1 MTPSNN
7 PAWLSQ
13 VTGKPCRL
21 LTEAETS
28 TPCAPARSLATL
40 GATVPARAKRTATA
54 VEAGGILDRP
64 RPSARSS
71 RTRSGSTTCRETSGS
86 GSRML
91 GMAIMTV
98 PLRTGRDG
106 FKATQTAGSSAAV
119 LAQRYFGRSRR
130 HPGQAQH
137 PCQVQHPRL
146 PGGQDAKS
154 LIIEPGRARRS
165 ARRRRRPAEPSTST
179 NLVKHGLGCAVEG
192 RGLGVSRKKFG
203 ERLSKNG
210 TPCYISIHSPDRTAR
225 AGRRERRRRRWKG
238 LRRFAQTQRR
248 RQVIFYFDSL

>member
-1 MTPSNN
+1 LQSSRRHSTNGMPAPPQARARESRTVGDEDKSPSSTSVGMTPSNN

-28 TPCAPARSLATL
+28 TRCAPARSLATL

-91 GMAIMTV
+91 GMAIMTA

-106 FKATQTAGSSAAV
+106 FKAPQTAGSSAAV

-146 PGGQDAKS
+146 PRGQDAKS

-192 RGLGVSRKKFG
+192 R
-203 ERLSKNG
+203 
-210 TPCYISIHSPDRTAR
+210 AW
-225 AGRRERRRRRWKG
+225 A
-238 LRRFAQTQRR
+238 
-248 RQVIFYFDSL
+248 

>member
-91 GMAIMTV
+91 GMAIMTA

-106 FKATQTAGSSAAV
+106 FKAIQAAGSSAVV

-192 RGLGVSRKKFG
+192 RGLDLFGFIWFCLVSGAGLR
-203 ERLSKNG
+203 
-210 TPCYISIHSPDRTAR
+210 TP
-225 AGRRERRRRRWKG
+225 RRRRGRSRAHSHLAISRAGGANRHRFFTG
-238 LRRFAQTQRR
+238 LC
-248 RQVIFYFDSL
+248 L